1 MKEKISISLK
11 TLLTIQNL
19 LVLSLIPMDIF
30 LGEIRLDLVI
40 TPYLFFSIL
49 IYSDLNKNKDD

>member
-49 IYSDLNKNKDD
+49 IYSDLNKDKDD